1 MIRSCPAIIR
11 KGLRLGKHSDKDRVI
26 VAGGG
31 PVGLFAVVRLAGFGI
46 PVTLIEKSPTVS
58 DDIRAST
65 IHPPTLDMMEPYG
78 ISAQAVAGGM
88 PAPQWQIRMHTTGE
102 KAVFDMDYISDVTDY
117 PFRLQFEQAKLCE
130 IMDRMLAE
138 EPAVEM
144 LYGTELKSF
153 EQDEDGV
160 TVHAEKDGEDISLSA
175 KFLIAADGATSTI
188 REQLNLAFEG
198 SMYPE
203 RTVLVTTPFP
213 FHEHLEGISNVS
225 YCWDTEGNFSLLR
238 LPDRWRA
245 SMYFP
250 EGLTPDEALATDHIE
265 ARLQSICPSDAP
277 YEVID
282 KRVYRVHQRI
292 VERYDHGRLILAG
305 DAAHLNSPTGG
316 MGMNGGLHDAH
327 NLTEKLN
334 DIWHRNGDQSLL
346 ALYSR
351 QRKPIAEQEIIQQA
365 DRNRKRMT
373 EKDPEKRR
381 ASLKELQETT
391 SNPEKLR
398 AYLMKSS
405 MYDGL
410 AAAAA
415 IA

>member
-1 MIRSCPAIIR
+1 VAENNS
-11 KGLRLGKHSDKDRVI
+11 SDRVI
-26 VAGGG
+26 ITGGG
-31 PVGLFAVVRLAGFGI
+31 PVGLFTAVRLAGFGI
-46 PVTLIEKSPTVS
+46 PVTLMEKAPVVS

-78 ISAQAVAGGM
+78 ISAKAVADGM

-102 KAVFDMDYISDVTDY
+102 KAVFDMSCMSDVTDY
-117 PFRLQFEQAKLCE
+117 PFRLQFEQSKLCA
-130 IMDRMLAE
+130 IMDDMLAGD
-138 EPAVEM
+138 PLVTM
-144 LYGTELKSF
+144 SYGTELKSF

-160 TVHAEKDGEDISLSA
+160 TVQAEKEGETIELSA
-175 KFLIAADGATSTI
+175 KFLIAADGAASTV
-188 REQLNLAFEG
+188 REQLGLAFEG

-238 LPDRWRA
+238 LPGQWRA

-250 EGLTPDEALATDHIE
+250 EGLTPDEAVATDHIE
-265 ARLQSICPSDAP
+265 ARLQSICPSDVP

-292 VERYDHGRLILAG
+292 VERYDHGRVILAG

-327 NLTEKLN
+327 NLTEKIN
-334 DIWHRNGDQSLL
+334 EIWHDGGELSLL
-346 ALYSR
+346 SLYSR
-351 QRKPIAEQEIIQQA
+351 QRKPIAEREIIQQA

-373 EKDPEKRR
+373 ERDPEKRQ
-381 ASLKELQETT
+381 ASLAELQDTT
-391 SNPEKLR
+391 SDPVKLK

-415 IA
+415 IT